1 MRKIGPAAVCAA
13 LALGV
18 LTGCSSDSGSTDDKS
33 GKDGKGGTA
42 GEAGKNAAVAA
53 APKAGQVGG
62 RGTACPLPV
71 EFALAES
78 WKPKAVKPP
87 KEDEPA
93 AFLIS
98 QGPVKLAC
106 EIDAKP
112 AGNIGFLR
120 VWTNDNGGT
129 GTKPMELLK
138 SFMADDKY
146 HRKPEYRELKAG
158 SLAAAEVSYLNA
170 APGYEDDPKR
180 ERAFAVV
187 TPKGGVVVHLGG
199 FDSQEH
205 EEMLPAYELARKTMA
220 AV

>member
-1 MRKIGPAAVCAA
+1 MRGFGRAAVCAA

-18 LTGCSSDSGSTDDKS
+18 LTGCSSDSGSDDERS
-33 GKDGKGGTA
+33 GKGGK
-42 GEAGKNAAVAA
+42 AGKKDTVAA

-62 RGTACPLPV
+62 KGSACPLPV
-71 EFALAES
+71 AFGLAES
-78 WKPKAVKPP
+78 WKPKAVTPP

-120 VWTNDNGGT
+120 VWTNDDGGT
-129 GTKPMELLK
+129 GTKPLELLK

-199 FDSQEH
+199 FDTQEH
-205 EEMLPAYELARKTMA
+205 EEMLPAYELAKETMA
-220 AV
+220 AS